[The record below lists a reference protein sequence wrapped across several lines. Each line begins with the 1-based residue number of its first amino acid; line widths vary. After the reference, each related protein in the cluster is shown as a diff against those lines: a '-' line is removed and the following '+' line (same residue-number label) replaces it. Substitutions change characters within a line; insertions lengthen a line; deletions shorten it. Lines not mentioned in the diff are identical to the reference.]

1 MAYNVKF
8 LKGAAAAYTALAA
21 KDANTFYYT
30 SDDNQLYLGE
40 IKLSNANDLA
50 AAIARIAVN
59 EGHIGDVSTLTT
71 AAKASLVAAVNEI
84 KAEIATLTGG
94 EGAEG
99 GIADMIQGVTGDIA
113 NLETE
118 AKGNLVDA
126 INEVAAATK
135 ITIDTTVTTEG
146 MSKSY
151 NIKQNGTS
159 LGIIDIPK
167 DMVVSKG
174 EVVTLAEGEVEGYD
188 AGKYIKLTIANG
200 DVLYV
205 AAASLVDIYKGS
217 QDAGME
223 NLKVRVTVN
232 QDTRVIEAF
241 LAPNSVGTTELVDG
255 AVTTAKIEDG
265 AITSDKIEAGAI
277 TKELLSTEL
286 KTIVGGIQSAVTK
299 VESGENNGTI
309 KVTNF
314 NAETG
319 AEASVEVA
327 VKGLGSAAYTAA
339 TAYDA
344 AGSATTAETN
354 AKSYTDEALTWGTIA

>member
-30 SDDNQLYLGE
+30 SDDKQLYLGE

-94 EGAEG
+94 EG

-159 LGIIDIPK
+159 LGVIDIPK

-174 EVVTLAEGEVEGYD
+174 EVVTLADGEVEGYD

-232 QDTRVIEAF
+232 QETRVIEAF
-241 LAPNSVGTTELVDG
+241 LAPNSVGSAELVNG
-255 AVTTAKIEDG
+255 AVTSDKIEDG
-265 AITSDKIEAGAI
+265 AITSSKIEAGAI

-327 VKGLGSAAYTAA
+327 IKGLGSAAYTAA

-344 AGSATTAETN
+344 AGSATTAEIN

>member
-8 LKGAAAAYTALAA
+8 LKGVAAAYTALAA

-30 SDDNQLYLGE
+30 SDDKQLYLGE

-94 EGAEG
+94 EG

-159 LGIIDIPK
+159 LGVIDIPK

-174 EVVTLAEGEVEGYD
+174 EVVTLADGEVEGYD

-232 QDTRVIEAF
+232 QETRVIEAF
-241 LAPNSVGTTELVDG
+241 LAPNSVGSAELVNG
-255 AVTTAKIEDG
+255 AVTSDKIEDG
-265 AITSDKIEAGAI
+265 AITSSKIEAGAI

-327 VKGLGSAAYTAA
+327 IKGLGSAAYTAA